1 MPSGLPVTETYR
13 KVYTILMTTFRVLYK
28 YLFKPV
34 AFSMDPEFVH
44 DRVLNTGVL
53 LGKTRAGR
61 ALTKKLFY
69 YASPALEQTLLGIRF
84 PNPIGLAAG
93 FDKNAQ
99 LTDILPDV
107 GFGFAELGSIT
118 GEPCAGN
125 PGTRLWRL
133 PQSQSLLVYYGLKN
147 DGAEAIAKRLSN
159 RTFRI
164 PIGTSMAKTNNKET
178 VSLEGGIAD
187 YAKAYECMANI
198 GSYTTINISCPNT
211 YGGQPFTDPA
221 RLDAL
226 LTRIDAIASPKPV
239 FIKLSP
245 DLDMSGVD
253 ALLDVI
259 TKHKVQGIICSNLTK
274 NRNNSHIQE
283 TDVPNTGGMSGKVV
297 EELSNQLITHVY
309 KRMGKQY
316 IIVGCGG
323 VFTAEDAYKKIRLGA
338 SLIQLITGM
347 VYQGPQ
353 TIGEINRGLVT
364 LLARDGYKNI
374 SQAVG
379 VDNA

>member
-1 MPSGLPVTETYR
+1 MS
-13 KVYTILMTTFRVLYK
+13 TFGSLYK

-61 ALTKKLFY
+61 VLTKKLFY
-69 YASPALEQTLLGIRF
+69 YASPTLEQTLLGIHF

-99 LTDILPDV
+99 LTNILPDV
-107 GFGFAELGSIT
+107 GFGFAEVGSIT
-118 GEPCAGN
+118 GEPCHGN
-125 PGTRLWRL
+125 PGKRLWRL

-147 DGAEAIAKRLSN
+147 DGAEAIAKRLASSP
-159 RTFRI
+159 FRI
-164 PIGTSMAKTNNKET
+164 PIGISVAKTNSQDT

-187 YAKAYECMANI
+187 YVKAYSLMAHI
-198 GSYTTINISCPNT
+198 GDYTTINISCPNT
-211 YGGQPFTDPA
+211 YGGQPFTDPT

-226 LTRIDAIASPKPV
+226 LTALDNVPSPKPV

-245 DLDMSGVD
+245 DVDMTGVD
-253 ALLDVI
+253 ALLEVI
-259 TKHKVQGIICSNLTK
+259 EKHKVQGIICSNLTK
-274 NRNNSHIQE
+274 NRDNPRIKESA
-283 TDVPNTGGMSGKVV
+283 VPATGGMSGKVV
-297 EELSNQLITHVY
+297 EELSNQLIAHVY
-309 KRMGKQY
+309 QRTQKRY
-316 IIVGCGG
+316 VVIGCGG

-338 SLIQLITGM
+338 SLIQMITGM

-353 TIGEINRGLVT
+353 TIGEINRGLVQ
-364 LLARDGYKNI
+364 LLARDGYNNI
-374 SQAVG
+374 SEAVG
-379 VDNA
+379 VDNP